1 MARNDQALTEK
12 ILDTIESPAD
22 LGRLSYDEL
31 ERLAFEMRAEMIAA
45 TSLHGG
51 HLAPS
56 LGAVELIIA
65 LHRVL
70 DCPRD
75 RLVFDVGHQAYA
87 HKLLTGRRRQ
97 FKTLRTYDGISGFPK
112 ITESAYDAH
121 DSGHA
126 SDSLSTALG
135 YALAATSTVP
145 TRLSQPSSVTHRLP
159 VAWRSRRSM
168 T

>member
-97 FKTLRTYDGISGFPK
+97 FKTLRTYDGISGF
-112 ITESAYDAH
+112 
-121 DSGHA
+121 
-126 SDSLSTALG
+126 
-135 YALAATSTVP
+135 
-145 TRLSQPSSVTHRLP
+145 HRK
-159 VAWRSRRSM
+159 RI
-168 T
+168 

>member
-1 MARNDQALTEK
+1 MTEK

-22 LGRLSYDEL
+22 LADLSYEQL
-31 ERLAFEMRAEMIAA
+31 NRLAFELRAEMIAA

-56 LGAVELIIA
+56 LGSVELIIA

-87 HKLLTGRRRQ
+87 HKLLTGRRKQ
-97 FKTLRTYDGISGFPK
+97 FKTLRTYEGISGFPK

-135 YALAATSTVP
+135 YALARDLDGSDATIG
-145 TRLSQPSSVTHRLP
+145 RAHRRCL
-159 VAWRSRRSM
+159 VYGRHG

>member
-97 FKTLRTYDGISGFPK
+97 FKTLRTYDGISPK
-112 ITESAYDAH
+112 AHMTPTIRATPPTRCQPRSATR
-121 DSGHA
+121 SP
-126 SDSLSTALG
+126 
-135 YALAATSTVP
+135 ATSTVP